1 MKKQPIV
8 GSVHFVEYVEL
19 LFWLREIG
27 YAGWYSMDQYP
38 YREEAQGA
46 LRESIEFLEAI
57 DRRLDAGAMEEI
69 RELVKRGDA
78 VKSTRWLRER
88 FFP

>member
-19 LFWLREIG
+19 LFWLRE
-27 YAGWYSMDQYP
+27 
-38 YREEAQGA
+38 
-46 LRESIEFLEAI
+46 SIEFLKAI
-57 DRRLDAGAMEEI
+57 DRRLDAGAMQEI

-88 FFP
+88 FFA